1 MQSNVGKPVTPV
13 SVGVKRDP
21 YQSVDNRDRRKK
33 FSVISDSDD
42 EITIKKMETMPK
54 IDKETFDRLHEE
66 SRRLKFENESTAR
79 DLSSTKNQ
87 LV

>member
-1 MQSNVGKPVTPV
+1 
-13 SVGVKRDP
+13 
-21 YQSVDNRDRRKK
+21 
-33 FSVISDSDD
+33 
-42 EITIKKMETMPK
+42 METMPK